1 MRERVEVAAAWLF
14 LKALGILP
22 RPLARIAGVWIA
34 RLLFFLRP
42 PLRRVAEENLRFAF
56 PDWSEAQRRKV
67 IRGMVRQIGWL
78 AAEFA
83 HLPSLR
89 RENLD
94 RVILIDDIE
103 NFRAAQAEGKGVLFL
118 TGHMSAWELAPYA
131 HALHEA
137 PLHFLVRTVDNTRVD
152 ALVESYRCRSGNTP
166 IDKNE
171 AARTVL
177 RVLRANGVVGI
188 LADHNAS
195 RLEGVFVNFFG
206 SPACTT
212 AGLARFALRTGAAV
226 VPAFVRWDDA
236 IRKYRLAY
244 QPALAL
250 VRTGDEAADVV
261 ANTQRFMDIV
271 EAHVRL
277 YPDQWLWVHRRWR
290 ERPAGEDSSIYDA
303 RPTTTTTTTTT
314 TMN

>member
-1 MRERVEVAAAWLF
+1 
-14 LKALGILP
+14 
-22 RPLARIAGVWIA
+22 
-34 RLLFFLRP
+34 
-42 PLRRVAEENLRFAF
+42 
-56 PDWSEAQRRKV
+56 
-67 IRGMVRQIGWL
+67 
-78 AAEFA
+78 
-83 HLPSLR
+83 
-89 RENLD
+89 
-94 RVILIDDIE
+94 
-103 NFRAAQAEGKGVLFL
+103 
-118 TGHMSAWELAPYA
+118 
-131 HALHEA
+131 
-137 PLHFLVRTVDNTRVD
+137 
-152 ALVESYRCRSGNTP
+152 
-166 IDKNE
+166 
-171 AARTVL
+171 
-177 RVLRANGVVGI
+177 
-188 LADHNAS
+188 
-195 RLEGVFVNFFG
+195 VNFFG

-303 RPTTTTTTTTT
+303 RPTTTTTTTT
-314 TMN
+314 MN